1 LVDKLDWSLLSGPR
15 VSRRTLLAFGAATG
29 SLAALSQS
37 PALAGGF
44 AVSRSRM
51 PSAYQG
57 EPVPGGTLRLGF
69 SGDSVRELDPAQSHA
84 GTVAAHLISNLFSGL
99 VQFDEALDLVPDLAE
114 TWEVSADGTEYR
126 FILREGLTFHNGDP
140 LLAEDVVY
148 TYERTNSPE
157 LASPHANKLELIA
170 EAVAEDDLTAV
181 FRMSEPFAPF
191 LAVACVRGPG
201 RALIPVPR
209 RVVEEMG
216 DEQFRLTPVG
226 SGPFMLVPESLD
238 VGQGFEMVAF
248 DGWYGGRPLL
258 DSVQVQ
264 MIPEPVS
271 QINAL
276 EAGDVDML
284 NVLLSTGVEQVMAN
298 DQLTALEAAS
308 TNWQSL
314 AMNTERPPWDN
325 VAARLAVSKAIDRQA
340 FIDQAFF
347 GLAAP
352 AIGPIQPAFGW
363 AYLPP
368 DTVENPQGFNLEE
381 AQQLAEEAGL
391 AGLQPVLLS
400 TAEYQR
406 QAEVARLM
414 LQEIGLDV
422 QIALAQDTVYTEREE
437 AGDFD
442 MSFWGSSNDA
452 DPDDAFWNFFHS
464 EGPRNIV
471 GFVNPRV
478 DELLLSSRTTP
489 DQAERAAMFQEI
501 QAILQEETPCA
512 FTRHLPDRLAY
523 HNYVQGYRPIPDVRY
538 LETVWLDQ

>member
-1 LVDKLDWSLLSGPR
+1 MDRLDWSLLSGPR
-15 VSRRTLLAFGAATG
+15 VSRRTLFAFASIAGGT
-29 SLAALSQS
+29 AALNQS
-37 PALAGGF
+37 FAAAGTV
-44 AVSRSRM
+44 AVRSSRQ
-51 PSAYQG
+51 PTLKQA

-99 VQFDEALDLVPDLAE
+99 VQFDETLGLVPDLAE
-114 TWEVSADGTEYR
+114 TWEVSEDGTEYR

-140 LLAEDVVY
+140 LLAEDVIY
-148 TYERTNSPE
+148 TYERTISPE

-170 EAVAEDDLTAV
+170 DATAADERTAV
-181 FRMSEPFAPF
+181 FTMSEPFAPF

-258 DSVQVQ
+258 DSVVVE
-264 MIPEPVS
+264 MIPEPSS
-271 QINAL
+271 QVNAL

-284 NVLLSTGVEQVMAN
+284 NVLLSSGVEQILAN
-298 DQLTALEAAS
+298 DQITVLEAAS

-314 AMNTERPPWDN
+314 AMNMARPPWDN
-325 VAARLAVSKAIDRQA
+325 PAARLAVSKAIDRTA

-352 AIGPIQPAFGW
+352 SIGPIQPAFGW
-363 AYLPP
+363 AYLDPAS
-368 DTVENPQGFNLEE
+368 VENPQGFNLEE
-381 AQQLAEEAGL
+381 AQQLAAEAGL
-391 AGLQPVLLS
+391 NGLQPVLLS
-400 TAEYQR
+400 TTEYQR

-414 LQEIGLDV
+414 LEDIGLEVKID
-422 QIALAQDTVYTEREE
+422 LAQDAVYTEREE

-464 EGPRNIV
+464 DGPRNIT
-471 GFVNPRV
+471 GFANPRV
-478 DELLLSSRTTP
+478 DELLIATRTNT

-523 HNYVQGYRPIPDVRY
+523 RNGVQGYRPIPDVRY
-538 LETVWLDQ
+538 LETVWLEQ